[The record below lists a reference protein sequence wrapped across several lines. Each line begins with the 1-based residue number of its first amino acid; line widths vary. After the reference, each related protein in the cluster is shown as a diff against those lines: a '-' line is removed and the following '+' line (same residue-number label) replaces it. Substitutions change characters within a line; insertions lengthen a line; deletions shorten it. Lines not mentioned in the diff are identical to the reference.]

1 MRKLL
6 FYFLILI
13 TILGCDSVDNKQ
25 TSKDTIIDNKPI
37 GKLQDRINNAK
48 NEEVIDLTDFEIDDL
63 SVVIDKKLII
73 KNGSLA
79 DVSLKITSDD
89 VSLQNI
95 KAIKDIDCYASNL
108 TLTNSKISDLILQN
122 GSSRSGTNCNLI
134 GCRINSLTVSNT
146 TNLLIAN
153 FDKNIDTLSGI
164 PLSLTAPANIAR
176 ELGIT
181 AVSEMENNT
190 LYDYYDTNTPAGN
203 DVIYTS
209 KGWPEYAARYVSA
222 LHPESFDFTADSAAD
237 KNINYYIE
245 DKSRAKKAFV
255 NAGFDE
261 IKKARICKLYIPE
274 DDTENFSGYNAYREK
289 LRAIDNVYNK
299 FCFFDAENTNAIVSF
314 DSDEDGIY
322 YETSWQGA
330 VTDYMVAFD
339 CSENEAKTALFGTTD
354 DAVIEEDFGGEGYVT
369 AIFASDWNET
379 DEEEWIEHVIN
390 IKCQQKNLSR
400 DSVYRSDSY
409 TWGNEESTF
418 FIYVDEPWFYEKND
432 KFEVEAFYYEIDLY
446 SAVK

>member
-1 MRKLL
+1 MSKLL

-37 GKLQDRINNAK
+37 GKLQDRINNAE

-122 GSSRSGTNCNLI
+122 GSSRSGINCNLI

-153 FDKNIDTLSGI
+153 FDKNIDTLSGT
-164 PLSLTAPANIAR
+164 PLSLTAPANIAQ
-176 ELGIT
+176 ELNIT
-181 AVSEMENNT
+181 AVNEMENST
-190 LYDYYDTNTPAGN
+190 LYNYYDTNTPAGEN
-203 DVIYTS
+203 VIYTS

-222 LHPESFDFTADSAAD
+222 LYPESFDFTVDTPIN

-274 DDTENFSGYNAYREK
+274 NDEDNFSGYNAYREK
-289 LRAIDNVYNK
+289 LQAIDNVDDK
-299 FCFFDAENTNAIVSF
+299 FCFFDTENNDTVASF

-322 YETSWQGA
+322 YKTSWQDA
-330 VTDYMVAFD
+330 VIDYMFAFD
-339 CSENEAKTALFGTTD
+339 CNENEAKNALFGTTD

-379 DEEEWIEHVIN
+379 DEEEWIEHVVN
-390 IKCQQKNLSR
+390 VKCQQKNLSR
-400 DSVYRSDSY
+400 ANVYRSDSY
-409 TWGNEESTF
+409 TWQNEESIF

-432 KFEVEAFYYEIDLY
+432 KFDTESYYYEIDLY
-446 SAVK
+446 SATK